1 MGEWL
6 SQPLGWFN
14 FGVFFA
20 VGVLMLVVVLGFV
33 TYAIY
38 FERKVIG
45 WIQLRVGPNRVG
57 PFGLL
62 QSVADV
68 LKLLLKEDTIPKK
81 ADRSLFILAP
91 VIAFVPAFAVIAVI
105 PFAPNLYPTD
115 LNIGLLYYI
124 AISGITTLGIIAGGW
139 ASNNKYAL
147 LGGMR
152 SVAQMISYEIPLV
165 LSVVGIILATGSL
178 NLIDIVEFQAGA
190 GFWTW
195 NFISLN
201 NGFPQI
207 FTFIIFLIAAVSEL
221 NRTPF
226 DLPEA
231 ESELVAGYHVEYSG
245 FRFAFFMLAEYV
257 YVFAI
262 AALTTIL
269 FFGGW
274 YPPFA
279 FLAFVPGVIWFA
291 LKMASV
297 VFFLFWL
304 RATMPRIRVDQLMG
318 MGWKVLLPA
327 ALANIFVTAVILQ
340 ILKS

>member
-1 MGEWL
+1 MPDLLQE
-6 SQPLGWFN
+6 PLTWTN
-14 FGVFFA
+14 TAIFFA
-20 VGVLMLVVVLGFV
+20 WGVVLLLIVLGFV

-45 WIQLRVGPNRVG
+45 WMQLRIGPNRVG
-57 PFGLL
+57 PLGLL

-68 LKLLLKEDTIPKK
+68 FKLLIKEDTIPKK
-81 ADRSLFILAP
+81 AERELFILAP
-91 VIAFVPAFAVIAVI
+91 VITFIPAFTVIAAI
-105 PFAPNLYPTD
+105 PFTDRLISSD
-115 LNIGLLYYI
+115 LNVGVLYYV
-124 AISGITTLGIIAGGW
+124 ALSGISTIGIVLGGW

-152 SVAQMISYEIPLV
+152 SAAQMISYEIPLV
-165 LSVVGIILATGSL
+165 ISIVGVVMMSGSM
-178 NLIDIVEFQAGA
+178 NLRTIVEGQAG
-190 GFWTW
+190 GFWHW
-195 NFISLN
+195 NFL
-201 NGFPQI
+201 PQI
-207 FTFIIFLIAAVSEL
+207 IGFAVFVVAAVSEL

-262 AALTTIL
+262 AGLTTTVFL
-269 FFGGW
+269 GGW
-274 YPPFA
+274 QAPLPFLDFIPGIIWFLLKFA
-279 FLAFVPGVIWFA
+279 FI
-291 LKMASV
+291 

-318 MGWKVLLPA
+318 LGWKVLLPL
-327 ALANIFVTAVILQ
+327 ALVNIFVTAIYMA
-340 ILKS
+340 IAM